1 MHRAMPQN
9 QEPKDVNMPIP
20 DREQQIRMAHAMLIN
35 QVVMSCHNSELRAEL
50 TSVLEVAIQQGW
62 TDMVK
67 VIRMI
72 VSGNRD
78 ESLLNGLDEED
89 TVIIR
94 SILEGLQNPATLP
107 DINQQGDATQAAP
120 GLAEMIHAASRGDAQ
135 ALQAVS
141 LMAEQ
146 MTQAPGDMALLG
158 GNIKRLIDG
167 ERDADLLC
175 KGMGASGE
183 QLMLN
188 LIDELN
194 KMGLQ

>member
-1 MHRAMPQN
+1 
-9 QEPKDVNMPIP
+9 MPIP

-35 QVVMSCHNSELRAEL
+35 QVVMSCSNSDGRAEL
-50 TSVLEVAIQQGW
+50 ESILEIAIQQGW
-62 TDMVK
+62 SEMVR

-72 VSGNRD
+72 VSGNRN

-89 TVIIR
+89 TVIVR
-94 SILEGLQNPATLP
+94 SILAGLQNPETLP
-107 DINQQGDATQAAP
+107 DVNQQGDATQAAP
-120 GLAEMIHAASRGDAQ
+120 GLAEMIYAASHGDAQ

-141 LMAEQ
+141 MMAEQ
-146 MTQAPGDMALLG
+146 MTQAPGDMGLLG

-175 KGMGASGE
+175 KGMGTSGE